1 MICDSTATDD
11 DATEDEE
18 EKEIAG
24 VRCQS
29 HEEEE
34 ESIAKRWGKQHS
46 PLEHGLYSKDTSI
59 QGTQNLVPK
68 KCSHNLC
75 IFYLCCR
82 DTSIQGKG
90 TLFLC
95 HKTWVYLPFRGHL
108 RNQWVTGH
116 KNCRYICVHQS
127 QWRQH
132 SKHDLTQLNP
142 CTRGAFVGIQHIISQ
157 TMYIF

>member
-34 ESIAKRWGKQHS
+34 ESVAKRWGKQHS
-46 PLEHGLYSKDTSI
+46 PLEHLYSKDTSI
-59 QGTQNLVPK
+59 QGTQNWVPK

-75 IFYLCCR
+75 ILYLYCS

-90 TLFLC
+90 HFFWITKPGFTFHSGDTLEINEWLATKIVNTF
-95 HKTWVYLPFRGHL
+95 VF
-108 RNQWVTGH
+108 TGH
-116 KNCRYICVHQS
+116 NGDS
-127 QWRQH
+127 
-132 SKHDLTQLNP
+132 
-142 CTRGAFVGIQHIISQ
+142 IQN
-157 TMYIF
+157 MN

>member
-34 ESIAKRWGKQHS
+34 ESVAKRWGKQHS
-46 PLEHGLYSKDTSI
+46 PLEHLYSKDTSI
-59 QGTQNLVPK
+59 QGTQNWVPK

-75 IFYLCCR
+75 ILYLYCS

-90 TLFLC
+90 TLFLG
-95 HKTWVYLPFRGHL
+95 HKSWLYLPFRGHL
-108 RNQWVTGH
+108 RNQSVTGH
-116 KNCRYICVHQS
+116 KNCQYVCVHQS
-127 QWRQH
+127 QWREH
-132 SKHDLTQLNP
+132 SKHELTHLNP
-142 CTRGAFVGIQHIISQ
+142 CMCSAFVGIQHTISQ
-157 TMYIF
+157 TMYII